1 MEIKLCSYEV
11 VENSETD
18 DNAEKGTLTG
28 SFALHVAI
36 CEYVSPDVLYDQ
48 LMGRVAGGDVI
59 IPKMSLRSA
68 RKMAKE
74 YLRDQTVSIIDSD
87 DEDDKANINVG
98 KKPCGNKSLTF
109 SLLCPISMTVMQT
122 PVRAR
127 QCKHIQCF
135 DLRNFLHANKNVSGG
150 RWRCGVSDFCDCFCA
165 KMAVTEADYFWVC
178 RIHIDAF

>member
-11 VENSETD
+11 VENSETED
-18 DNAEKGTLTG
+18 DAVKRTLTG

-36 CEYVSPDVLYDQ
+36 CEYVSPDVLFTQ
-48 LMGRVAGGDVI
+48 LIGRVTGSDVI
-59 IPKMSLRSA
+59 IPKISLRSA

-74 YLRDQTVSIIDSD
+74 YLKDQTVSIIDSD
-87 DEDDKANINVG
+87 DEDDKAEIDVG

-127 QCKHIQCF
+127 HCKHMQCF
-135 DLRNFLHANKNVSGG
+135 DLRSFLDANKTVTGG
-150 RWRCGVSDFCDCFCA
+150 RWRCGVSDFSD
-165 KMAVTEADYFWVC
+165 
-178 RIHIDAF
+178 